1 MTDNGQKSNTKRL
14 KKILDKIET
23 YDVFLK
29 FMYGKQDTFKE
40 VLFNAFSGNEFV
52 IKYQKEHDSN
62 NVTDEITEKP
72 VSKLTPS
79 EIIKKNRGIQELL
92 SKSPL
97 KAPFLDWVGSKEYK
111 EPKLGLFDKNPSRSV
126 EVIEDIK
133 TLYAAMQKNMQP
145 KDLNHGKQKVR
156 QMFDDLYGKRKSDAT
171 LADLKTLLAL
181 HSWSSLKDQSGLTG
195 QRTVLLDTLK
205 HFCQAMYLGGY
216 NYFNVTGFVHVF
228 LLYIHNYFMQ
238 LKIEAQDI
246 DKNISLASSE
256 SEINRHMEGLE
267 GILRK
272 AYYISPAVFHN
283 PRNSTIDR
291 VMRLAKDIESK
302 QMGSFGNYSIDFKL
316 KNLYLKHMAKAIQNV
331 VNSKPK
337 TLVNEMHSEIYVNL
351 YLTMLSYVTT
361 APNLALGQKLIN
373 KLNTSD
379 YEINLRLRLA
389 NSKYYTYSFFTSYW
403 LDKNPELEVQGTTN
417 IPRSVQKRSSRASS
431 AQSTRKQLDT
441 LIKYC
446 YETIDLIKSNMK
458 DKPLKKAYEHD
469 PFVKAYSAL
478 INYKDRYINDIKIV
492 TVYHKFMLQ
501 VRYLIRGV
509 AIYEKKPIHKN
520 ARRMLAEITSSMNK
534 YKKENLKN

>member
-1 MTDNGQKSNTKRL
+1 MIDNGQKFSTKRI

-29 FMYGKQDTFKE
+29 LMYGKQDNFKE
-40 VLFNAFSGNEFV
+40 ALFNAFSGNEFV
-52 IKYQKEHDSN
+52 IKYQKEHDN
-62 NVTDEITEKP
+62 NNATEEVKEKP

-79 EIIKKNRGIQELL
+79 EIIKKNRGIHELL

-97 KAPFLDWVGSKEYK
+97 IAPFLDWVGSKEYK
-111 EPKLGLFDKNPSRSV
+111 EPRLGLFDKNPSRSV

-133 TLYAAMQKNMQP
+133 VLYAAMQKNIQP

-156 QMFDDLYGKRKSDAT
+156 QMFDDLYGKRKSDAK

-181 HSWSSLKDQSGLTG
+181 HSWSSLRDQASLTG

-205 HFCQAMYLGGY
+205 HFCQAMFLGGF
-216 NYFNVTGFVHVF
+216 NYFNVTGFVQAF

-238 LKIEAQDI
+238 LKIEAEDI
-246 DKNISLASSE
+246 DKNIALASSE

-272 AYYISPAVFHN
+272 AYYISPTVFNN
-283 PRNSTIDR
+283 PRNSSIER
-291 VMRLAKDIESK
+291 VMLLAKDFESK
-302 QMGSFGNYSIDFKL
+302 QMGFFANYSMDLKL
-316 KNLYLKHMAKAIQNV
+316 KNLYLKHMLKAIQNV

-337 TLVNEMHSEIYVNL
+337 RIVNEIHSEIYVNL
-351 YLTMLSYVTT
+351 YLTLLSYVTI
-361 APNLALGQKLIN
+361 APNLDLGQKLIN
-373 KLNTSD
+373 KLNSSD

-389 NSKYYTYSFFTSYW
+389 NSKYYTFSFFTSFW

-417 IPRSVQKRSSRASS
+417 IPRSVQKRSRRGGS
-431 AQSTRKQLDT
+431 AQSTRKHLDT

-458 DKPLKKAYEHD
+458 DNPLKKAYEHD
-469 PFVKAYSAL
+469 PFIKAYSAL
-478 INYKDRYINDIKIV
+478 INYKDRYINDIKVI

-509 AIYEKKPIHKN
+509 ALYEKKPIHKN
-520 ARRMLAEITSSMNK
+520 ARRMLTEITSSMNK
-534 YKKENLKN
+534 YKKENSKN